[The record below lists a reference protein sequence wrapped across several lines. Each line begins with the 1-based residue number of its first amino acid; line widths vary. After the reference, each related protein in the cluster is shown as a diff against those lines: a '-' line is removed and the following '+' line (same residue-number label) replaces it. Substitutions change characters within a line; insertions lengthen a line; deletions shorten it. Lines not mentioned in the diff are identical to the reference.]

1 MSSATVYVKIEQN
14 IEVHERD
21 VTLGQLG
28 EIRSDDK
35 AVENQVKSL
44 KLMTV
49 HAEKFNR
56 YVFSIMDVV
65 KVIQGLDPKITV
77 TNMGETDFIVDY
89 QKPKKHS
96 KAIDWGK
103 TVFVCLITFIGS
115 AFAIMTFNND
125 GDVSKLFTEFYMLI
139 MGVESDGFTIIEAA
153 YSIGL
158 PLGIILFFNH
168 FSKKA
173 FSTDPTPMEVQMRI
187 YEEEVDK
194 ALIKD
199 AGRKESGIDVH

>member
-139 MGVESDGFTIIEAA
+139 MGVESDGFTVIEAA

>member
-1 MSSATVYVKIEQN
+1 MSSATVYIKIEQN

-65 KVIQGLDPKITV
+65 KAIQEFDPKITV

-125 GDVSKLFTEFYMLI
+125 GDVSKLFSEFYLLI

-153 YSIGL
+153 YSLGL

>member
-1 MSSATVYVKIEQN
+1 MSSGTVYIKIEQN

-96 KAIDWGK
+96 KAIDWSK

-139 MGVESDGFTIIEAA
+139 MGVESDGFTVIEAA

-199 AGRKESGIDVH
+199 AGSKESGIDVH

>member
-1 MSSATVYVKIEQN
+1 MSSGTVYIKIEQN

-77 TNMGETDFIVDY
+77 TNL
-89 QKPKKHS
+89 S
-96 KAIDWGK
+96 
-103 TVFVCLITFIGS
+103 LIHI
-115 AFAIMTFNND
+115 
-125 GDVSKLFTEFYMLI
+125 
-139 MGVESDGFTIIEAA
+139 
-153 YSIGL
+153 
-158 PLGIILFFNH
+158 
-168 FSKKA
+168 
-173 FSTDPTPMEVQMRI
+173 
-187 YEEEVDK
+187 
-194 ALIKD
+194 
-199 AGRKESGIDVH
+199 